1 VSTDRGAEP
10 STDEQLQWEA
20 RLARP
25 AALAA
30 FAAGL
35 LLLAG
40 TVVLQSMLE
49 DRRGVDPL
57 PDFLL
62 SVDDSPG
69 NLIAQSVLQGVG
81 VLCLILVFFYL
92 FRATVHR
99 VPQIPRW
106 FVYLIFLGPAMY
118 AISQVLGAVERV
130 DVADMFAAGDYSFED
145 PDEQRLERCPEIR
158 GELGD
163 DCAQELLQENPN
175 GLAIGLN
182 LAGSVTVAF
191 MYVMLPLRARR
202 AGLLS
207 PFMAILG
214 VIAGVLLV
222 LQLVPLVPIIIQ
234 AFWLG
239 AIGALYLGRWPGGRG
254 PAWESGKPD
263 PWPSPAER
271 RGLVGPREEEPG
283 GEEAA
288 PGQPAGEPAAAEPAA
303 AEPEAVPERPSSR
316 KRKRKRR

>member
-1 VSTDRGAEP
+1 VSTDDGLKA
-10 STDEQLQWEA
+10 STDEQLEWEA
-20 RLARP
+20 RMARP

-35 LLLAG
+35 FLLAG

-49 DRRGVDPL
+49 DRRGVEAL

-62 SVDDSPG
+62 SVDGSPG
-69 NLIAQSVLQGVG
+69 SLIAQSVLQALSA
-81 VLCLILVFFYL
+81 LCLILVFYHL
-92 FRATVHR
+92 FRATIHR
-99 VPQIPRW
+99 VPQMPRW
-106 FVYLIFLGPAMY
+106 FVYLIFIGPAMY

-130 DVADMFAAGDYSFED
+130 DLAEMFADGDYSFED
-145 PDEQRLERCPEIR
+145 PDETRLERCPEIR

-222 LQLVPLVPIIIQ
+222 LQLVPLVPVVIQ

-239 AIGALYLGRWPGGRG
+239 AIGALYLGNWPGGRG
-254 PAWESGKPD
+254 PAWESGEPD

-271 RGLVGPREEEPG
+271 RGLVGPRDDEPAG
-283 GEEAA
+283 GEA
-288 PGQPAGEPAAAEPAA
+288 AGEPAA
-303 AEPEAVPERPSSR
+303 EPEPVPERPSSR
-316 KRKRKRR
+316 KRKRKRG